1 MKPSFIESPADWRGP
16 DISRRDDWIHV
27 LSADEVKE
35 IEAAVRGARAA
46 GLDISQ
52 IERDNFPLPRFAR
65 VAEHALEELENGCG
79 MFLVRGVPV
88 KDWSVDDAR
97 LAYWGLGKYLG
108 TAVTQSRKGDVL
120 GDVRDLDVFN
130 KSLGRGYQSHQKLNF
145 HTDSCDVVGLLVR
158 RTARRGGLSK
168 IASSVAMHNQMLKE
182 RPELVELLYQ
192 PFTMY
197 SPDREATW
205 TQPFFSMQD
214 GRFSCKSGKL
224 YLTLAQQKFPE
235 LPRLTP
241 AQLEALELFDGIPA
255 REDFHFTMMF
265 QPGDLQLLNNHVTL
279 HARTDFE
286 DFEEPDAKRHLFR
299 LWLSVPNSRALS
311 PLMEGAFRDIR
322 PGAVRG
328 GYPGRTGRIVF
339 ESLVE

>member
-1 MKPSFIESPADWRGP
+1 MART
-16 DISRRDDWIHV
+16 DWIHV
-27 LSADEVKE
+27 LSPEESNE
-35 IEAAVRGARAA
+35 ILEAVRAARRA

-52 IERDNFPLPRFAR
+52 IERHNFPLPRFER
-65 VAEHALEELENGCG
+65 VAARALDVLENDLG

-88 KDWSVDDAR
+88 KEISEADAR

-108 TAVTQSRKGDVL
+108 TAVTQSRKSDVL

-130 KSLGRGYQSHQKLNF
+130 KTLGRGYQSHQDLSF

-158 RTARRGGLSK
+158 RVAKRGGLSK
-168 IASSVAMHNQMLKE
+168 IASSIAMHNQMLDE
-182 RPELVELLYQ
+182 APELVEELYK

-197 SPDREATW
+197 SPERGKW

-214 GRFSCKSGKL
+214 GHFSCKSGKL
-224 YLTLAQQKFPE
+224 YVTLAQNNCPE
-235 LPRLTP
+235 VPRLTE
-241 AQLEALELFDGIPA
+241 AQKAALALFDGIPS

-265 QPGDLQLLNNHVTL
+265 QPGDFQLLNNHVTL

-299 LWLSVPNSRALS
+299 LWLSVPNSRPLS
-311 PLMEGAFRDIR
+311 PLMKDAFRETAA
-322 PGAVRG
+322 GAVRG
-328 GYPGRTGRIVF
+328 GYPGQAQKIVF
-339 ESLVE
+339 ESLVS